1 MTVLGVWYTSQSLKL
16 VDAGSS
22 PVTVAKNKI
31 MKTLKK
37 EKLNKILDLIVS
49 EDPYCGVD
57 GQEEA
62 LLKLIEYLNENDI
75 EVK

>member
-1 MTVLGVWYTSQSLKL
+1 MAMVSVSKTEC
-16 VDAGSS
+16 AGSIPAGS
-22 PVTVAKNKI
+22 TKKLI

-37 EKLNKILDLIVS
+37 EKLNEILDLIVS

-62 LLKLIEYLNENDI
+62 LSKLIEYLNENDI

>member
-1 MTVLGVWYTSQSLKL
+1 
-16 VDAGSS
+16 
-22 PVTVAKNKI
+22 

-37 EKLNKILDLIVS
+37 EKLNEILDLIVS

-62 LLKLIEYLNENDI
+62 LSKLIEYLNENDI